1 MAAVRLESFAVRLHV
16 LEYSEPPFFKAGRGE
31 CSYVSLLNSLFSS
44 VLRSRCLFFC
54 SLNDL
59 IAGTLER

>member
-31 CSYVSLLNSLFSS
+31 CSYVFLLNSLFS
-44 VLRSRCLFFC
+44 VLRSRCLFFCC